1 MRQYVGY
8 DRFEGERAYRQLVEL
23 YRALRLYINFF
34 QPSMKLLSKQRDGSK
49 VQRKYEPA
57 QTPLQRLLAAHVLT
71 AEAEARL
78 QAVYRSLDPVRL
90 LQQIVVLQ
98 DALWH
103 LAVMPAAAD
112 GAADQDVTTTP
123 ETRFNR
129 AACGL
134 GSVRSEAK
142 AWPQRTA
149 QARLPPVPNTKLVA
163 TIGPKQ
169 PPAPHTWRTR
179 ADPFESVWAE
189 VCRWLAADP
198 GRTAQSVLKE
208 LQQRYPEQFPDSQL
222 RTMQRR
228 VRRMAG
234 AVHLDF

>member
-1 MRQYVGY
+1 
-8 DRFEGERAYRQLVEL
+8 
-23 YRALRLYINFF
+23 
-34 QPSMKLLSKQRDGSK
+34 
-49 VQRKYEPA
+49 
-57 QTPLQRLLAAHVLT
+57 
-71 AEAEARL
+71 L

-103 LAVMPAAAD
+103 MAVVPASAAATP
-112 GAADQDVTTTP
+112 DQTPPTTP

-134 GSVRSEAK
+134 GLERKDRQGAAATCTTGTPASDSEHK
-142 AWPQRTA
+142 ARRYHRT
-149 QARLPPVPNTKLVA
+149 
-163 TIGPKQ
+163 KQ

-179 ADPFESVWAE
+179 PDPFESVWAE

-198 GRTAQSVLKE
+198 GHTAQSVLNE

-228 VRRMAG
+228 VREWRAQSILTFDDQWLHEQSL
-234 AVHLDF
+234 AEEQLPHPLQAIVER

>member
-1 MRQYVGY
+1 M
-8 DRFEGERAYRQLVEL
+8 
-23 YRALRLYINFF
+23 RLYINFF

-57 QTPLQRLLAAHVLT
+57 QTPLQRLLAAHVLM

-78 QAVYRSLDPVRL
+78 QAVYHSLDPVRL

-112 GAADQDVTTTP
+112 GAADQNTSTTP
-123 ETRFNR
+123 EIRFDR
-129 AACGL
+129 AACGR
-134 GSVRSEAK
+134 GSVRSEEERIAAPDSQTTPASGAEHK
-142 AWPQRTA
+142 ARRYHRT
-149 QARLPPVPNTKLVA
+149 
-163 TIGPKQ
+163 KQ

-189 VCRWLAADP
+189 VCHWLAANP

-208 LQQRYPEQFPDSQL
+208 LLQLYPEQFPDSQL

-228 VRRMAG
+228 VRAWRAQSILIFDDQWLQAESVIQMHLPRPLP
-234 AVHLDF
+234 AVVER